1 MGESRKCPQQLRG
14 ALRFERRCTC
24 GALAGTC
31 PVWGPLLEWL
41 PQHDDRPLLEKVDRL
56 ITPLTFGSARWLVES
71 FQADEQLL
79 NARAL
84 GRPVRVIHLVRDV
97 RSWVHSEARRGVERH
112 GRGRSVGWRSLV
124 RWWRVNRRLEQ
135 RLRRSDCSV
144 FQLGYE
150 ELALAPEAALRRLC
164 DWLELPFEPAMLQ
177 PGLHS
182 SSHIVSGNRLRFEP
196 GQSHAIRYDA
206 AWLTSTAMSL
216 RVALLLPPLAAM
228 NRRLV
233 YSQDLLGATWPAA

>member
-1 MGESRKCPQQLRG
+1 
-14 ALRFERRCTC
+14 
-24 GALAGTC
+24 
-31 PVWGPLLEWL
+31 
-41 PQHDDRPLLEKVDRL
+41 
-56 ITPLTFGSARWLVES
+56 
-71 FQADEQLL
+71 
-79 NARAL
+79 
-84 GRPVRVIHLVRDV
+84 
-97 RSWVHSEARRGVERH
+97 
-112 GRGRSVGWRSLV
+112 
-124 RWWRVNRRLEQ
+124 LEQ

-182 SSHIVSGNRLRFEP
+182 GSHIVSGNRLRFEP